1 MKNMIIPVAIQI
13 GLDDV
18 AWDKGND
25 MRLVGEQSRTGMP
38 RYHTIEDYEA
48 VEMLGKAFN
57 QKILC
62 HICMI
67 DWDKD
72 NLLRGQ
78 KGITHNPDG
87 WNRAAEIDIKK
98 MEGFARYMSDAK
110 YMELALHGVSHGA
123 YTDEGKR
130 IHESEFFR
138 AKELY
143 GLDRSLPLEK
153 WDFDRRMELFFKIYD
168 SWGFGQKIRTFDAPG
183 GTCGTATEDLRP
195 LAKWLKGAGIE
206 YWFDSFCDLQPPM
219 FNLEGLPCL
228 HASYKYPKS
237 PKWNVYDFDPM
248 DMLPQ
253 FHTEDAPRMA
263 GHGMHWPNI
272 LRYNPRRNP
281 ECVAL
286 WIEFYSREAEKFGT
300 MMARDIAFATAQGM
314 YSYYAK
320 TEKTKGGY
328 RFDLSEARAMAG
340 GKKAPLYISV
350 RGGKRPMAK
359 GNAKASLYEEKKD
372 FITYEVESDADVFEV
387 DLI

>member
-1 MKNMIIPVAIQI
+1 MKNIAIPVAIQI

-18 AWDKGND
+18 AWDRGD
-25 MRLVGEQSRTGMP
+25 DLRLIGQQSRTGIP

-48 VEMLGKAFN
+48 VEALGAAFN

-62 HICMI
+62 HVCMM

-78 KGITHNPDG
+78 KGITHDPDG
-87 WNRAAEIDIKK
+87 WDRAGEIDIEK
-98 MEGFARYMSDAK
+98 MEGFAAFMKNSK

-153 WDFDRRMELFFKIYD
+153 WDFDRRMELFFKIYN
-168 SWGFGQKIRTFDAPG
+168 SWDFGQKIRTFDAPG

-195 LAKWLKGAGIE
+195 LAKWLQEWGIE

-237 PKWNVYDFDPM
+237 PKWDVYDFDPVEL
-248 DMLPQ
+248 LPP
-253 FHTEDAPRMA
+253 FHTEDAPKMA
-263 GHGMHWPNI
+263 GHGYHWPNI
-272 LRYNPRRNP
+272 LRFNPKKNP
-281 ECVAL
+281 ESVAL
-286 WIEFYSREAEKFGT
+286 WIEFYKREAEKFGT
-300 MMARDIAFATAQGM
+300 MISRDIAFATAQGF
-314 YSYYAK
+314 YHYFAK
-320 TEKTKGGY
+320 VEETKNGY
-328 RFDLSEARAMAG
+328 RFDLTEARTLNNG
-340 GKKAPLYISV
+340 RKAPLYLSV
-350 RGGKRPMAK
+350 QNGFTPKKTEGITV
-359 GNAKASLYEEKKD
+359 SLYEEKQNFK
-372 FITYEVESDADVFEV
+372 TYEISSGADIFE
-387 DLI
+387 IHF

>member
-1 MKNMIIPVAIQI
+1 MKNVIIPVAIQI

-38 RYHTIEDYEA
+38 RYHTMEDYEA
-48 VEMLGKAFN
+48 VEMLGKALN

-62 HICMI
+62 HICMM

-87 WNRAAEIDIKK
+87 WNRAAEIDLKK
-98 MEGFARYMSDAK
+98 MEGFADYMCNAK
-110 YMELALHGVSHGA
+110 YMELAFHGVSHGA

-153 WDFDRRMELFFKIYD
+153 WDFDRRVELFFKIYD

-195 LAKWLKGAGIE
+195 LARWLKDAGIE

-237 PKWNVYDFDPM
+237 PKWDVYDFDPV
-248 DMLPQ
+248 DMLPP
-253 FHTEDAPRMA
+253 FHEEGKPRMA
-263 GHGMHWPNI
+263 GHGYHWPNI
-272 LRYNPRRNP
+272 LRFNPRRNP
-281 ECVAL
+281 ESVAL
-286 WIEFYSREAEKFGT
+286 WIEFYNREAEKFGT
-300 MMARDIAFATAQGM
+300 MMSRDIAFATAQGF
-314 YSYYAK
+314 YHYFGK
-320 TEKTKGGY
+320 TEETKEGY
-328 RFDLSEARAMAG
+328 RFDLSEARAQMNG
-340 GKKAPLYISV
+340 RRAPLYLSV
-350 RGGKRPMAK
+350 KNGILPKATGGVSL
-359 GNAKASLYEEKKD
+359 SLYEEKKE
-372 FITYEVESDADVFEV
+372 FKTYEICSESDVFE
-387 DLI
+387 IKI

>member
-1 MKNMIIPVAIQI
+1 MKNITIPVAIQI

-18 AWDKGND
+18 AWDLGND
-25 MRLVGEQSRTGMP
+25 MRLTGGQSRTGIP

-48 VEMLGKAFN
+48 VEMLGEAFN

-62 HICMI
+62 HICMM
-67 DWDKD
+67 DWDKN

-87 WNRAAEIDIKK
+87 WDRAGEIDIKK
-98 MEGFARYMSDAK
+98 MEGFAAFMKNSK

-153 WDFDRRMELFFKIYD
+153 WDFDRRMTLFFEIYN
-168 SWGFGQKIRTFDAPG
+168 SWDFGQKIRTFDAPG

-195 LAKWLKGAGIE
+195 LAKWLKEWGIE

-219 FNLEGLPCL
+219 FALEGLPCL

-237 PKWNVYDFDPM
+237 PKWNVYDFDPL
-248 DMLPQ
+248 DMLPP
-253 FHTEDAPRMA
+253 FHTEGEPKMA
-263 GHGMHWPNI
+263 GHGYHWPNI
-272 LRYNPRRNP
+272 LRYNPKKNP
-281 ECVAL
+281 ESVAL
-286 WIEFYSREAEKFGT
+286 WIEFYKRESEKFGT
-300 MMARDIAFATAQGM
+300 MMSRDIAFATAQGF
-314 YSYYAK
+314 YHFFAK
-320 TEKTKGGY
+320 VETAEGGY
-328 RFDLSEARAMAG
+328 KIDLSEATELT
-340 GKKAPLYISV
+340 GKRPPLYISLKN
-350 RGGKRPMAK
+350 GIEPK
-359 GNAKASLYEEKKD
+359 GAIGASVSLYETKKA
-372 FITYEVESDADVFEV
+372 FKTYEIIPSNDSI
-387 DLI
+387 LLQI

>member
-1 MKNMIIPVAIQI
+1 MKNITIPVAIQI

-18 AWDKGND
+18 AWDLGND
-25 MRLVGEQSRTGMP
+25 MRLTGGQSRTGIP

-48 VEMLGKAFN
+48 VEALGEAFN

-62 HICMI
+62 HICMM
-67 DWDKD
+67 DWDKN

-87 WNRAAEIDIKK
+87 WDRAGEIDIKK
-98 MEGFARYMSDAK
+98 MEGFAAFMKNSK

-153 WDFDRRMELFFKIYD
+153 WDFDRRMTLFFEIYN
-168 SWGFGQKIRTFDAPG
+168 SWDFGQKIRTFDAPG

-195 LAKWLKGAGIE
+195 LAKWLKEWGIE

-219 FNLEGLPCL
+219 FALEGLPCL

-237 PKWNVYDFDPM
+237 PKWNVYDFDPL
-248 DMLPQ
+248 DMLPP
-253 FHTEDAPRMA
+253 FHTEGEPKMA
-263 GHGMHWPNI
+263 GHGYHWPNI
-272 LRYNPRRNP
+272 LRYNPKKNP
-281 ECVAL
+281 ESVAL
-286 WIEFYSREAEKFGT
+286 WIEFYKRESEKFGT
-300 MMARDIAFATAQGM
+300 MMSRDIAFATAQGF
-314 YSYYAK
+314 YHFFAK
-320 TEKTKGGY
+320 VETAEGGY
-328 RFDLSEARAMAG
+328 KIDLSEATKLT
-340 GKKAPLYISV
+340 GKRPPLYISLKN
-350 RGGKRPMAK
+350 GIEPK
-359 GNAKASLYEEKKD
+359 GAIGASVSLYETKKA
-372 FITYEVESDADVFEV
+372 FKTYEIIPSNDSI
-387 DLI
+387 LLQI

>member
-18 AWDKGND
+18 AWDKGHD
-25 MRLVGEQSRTGMP
+25 LRVIGQQSRTGIP

-48 VEMLGKAFN
+48 VEMLGKALN

-87 WNRAAEIDIKK
+87 WDRAAEIDIEK
-98 MEGFARYMSDAK
+98 MERFAAYMSEAE

-153 WDFDRRMELFFKIYD
+153 WDFDRRMELFFKIYN

-195 LAKWLKGAGIE
+195 LAKWLKDAGIE
-206 YWFDSFCDLQPPM
+206 YWFDSFSDLQPPI
-219 FNLEGLPCL
+219 FSLEGLPCL
-228 HASYKYPKS
+228 HASYKHPKS
-237 PKWNVYDFDPM
+237 PKWDVYDFDPIEL
-248 DMLPQ
+248 LPP
-253 FHTEDAPRMA
+253 FHEEGKPKMA

-272 LRYNPRRNP
+272 LRFNPRRNP
-281 ECVAL
+281 ESVAL
-286 WIEFYSREAEKFGT
+286 WIEFYQREAERFGT
-300 MMARDIAFATAQGM
+300 MLSRDIAFATEQAF
-314 YSYYAK
+314 YHYFAK
-320 TEKTKGGY
+320 TERTATGY
-328 RFDLSEARAMAG
+328 RIDLSEAKAQFSG
-340 GKKAPLYISV
+340 GANKLYLSFKN
-350 RGGKRPMAK
+350 GCTPKSAEGA
-359 GNAKASLYEEKKD
+359 ALSLYEVKRD
-372 FITYEVESDADVFEV
+372 FSTYELSFDRP
-387 DLI
+387 IIHINI